1 MSDRISKDSEP
12 ASTREPLALEQSVG
26 FRLGRV
32 ARARRRAWS
41 EEIETLELTPPQASA
56 LRGIVERPNQSLRA
70 LARTLGTDP
79 MSAKRCVD
87 DLESRGLVRSSSAPG
102 DRRPRVLN
110 VTEPGFNL
118 AQEIDRRVRRQERLL
133 RELLRP
139 RDYET
144 LVKVLGRLEEH
155 LNIVDPSDSTVPMNE
170 GERDQ

>member
-1 MSDRISKDSEP
+1 
-12 ASTREPLALEQSVG
+12 
-26 FRLGRV
+26 
-32 ARARRRAWS
+32 
-41 EEIETLELTPPQASA
+41 
-56 LRGIVERPNQSLRA
+56 
-70 LARTLGTDP
+70 
-79 MSAKRCVD
+79 
-87 DLESRGLVRSSSAPG
+87 
-102 DRRPRVLN
+102 VLN